1 LHTLVHHARR
11 EILLT
16 HPFMIVGQI
25 QVALVVETKLAL
37 RTDRR
42 SDDEYSFTNIK
53 SKISYTFDQRFIHV
67 CKQRWEKKGEKRK
80 RERCYSVP
88 YIPAPVYA
96 SRISDASSAL
106 RWI

>member
-37 RTDRR
+37 HTNRK
-42 SDDEYSFTNIK
+42 SDEYSFTNIK
-53 SKISYTFDQRFIHV
+53 SKISYTFD
-67 CKQRWEKKGEKRK
+67 
-80 RERCYSVP
+80 
-88 YIPAPVYA
+88 
-96 SRISDASSAL
+96 
-106 RWI
+106 